1 MGVQS
6 LDPAV
11 LDGVA
16 RRHGREQVMEAV
28 ALVVGAGL
36 ILNVDLMYGLPGQ
49 SEDSFRND
57 VAAIAESGAHS
68 LTLYDLRVT
77 NRTPL
82 GRSLHEAERLD
93 LLHLLR
99 WRSFVQRVTGE
110 LGFTQTRWHTFKRLD
125 SIAARH
131 ERAPCFDAEMQ
142 GYQLGIGMSARS
154 HLRTT
159 IFRNHDRMHE
169 YLRRVEAGSSPVE
182 QVFRLGPADLRTQFV
197 ARSLGDG
204 KPLDRHAYAHAFG
217 RPVEADYGDVLERL
231 AEAGLVSDDGRRL
244 ALSELGRLV
253 YDRVMLQFYPK
264 HALEW
269 LWAQAA

>member
-1 MGVQS
+1 
-6 LDPAV
+6 
-11 LDGVA
+11 
-16 RRHGREQVMEAV
+16 MEAV
-28 ALVVGAGL
+28 SRVVGAGL

-49 SEDSFRND
+49 SEASFRSD
-57 VAAIAESGAHS
+57 LEALAACGVHS

-82 GRSLHEAERLD
+82 GRSLREEERLD

-99 WRSFVQRVTGE
+99 WRAFVRDAAAE
-110 LGFTQTRWHTFKRLD
+110 LGFTQTRWHTFKRID

-131 ERAPCFDAEMQ
+131 ERAPCFDGEMQ

-159 IFRNHDRMHE
+159 IYRNHPRMHE
-169 YLRRVEAGSSPVE
+169 YLRRVEAGRSPVE
-182 QVFRLGPADLRTQFV
+182 QVFRLAPADLRTQFV

-204 KPLDRHAYAHAFG
+204 RPLERAAYAHAFG
-217 RPVEADYGDVLERL
+217 RPFDADFADAVARL
-231 AEAGLVSDDGRRL
+231 SGAGLIADSGDAV

-253 YDRVMLQFYPK
+253 YDRVMLQFYPR
-264 HALEW
+264 HAIDW

>member
-1 MGVQS
+1 M
-6 LDPAV
+6 D
-11 LDGVA
+11 
-16 RRHGREQVMEAV
+16 AV
-28 ALVVGAGL
+28 ALLVGSGL

-49 SEDSFRND
+49 SEGSFRCD
-57 VAAIAESGAHS
+57 LETLAECGAHS
-68 LTLYDLRVT
+68 VTLYDLRVT

-82 GRSLHEAERLD
+82 GRSLREEERLD

-99 WRSFVQRVTGE
+99 WRSFVSRLTAE

-154 HLRTT
+154 HLGTT
-159 IFRNHDRMHE
+159 IYRNHDRMHE
-169 YLRRVEAGSSPVE
+169 YMRRVEAGLSPVE
-182 QVFRLGPADLRTQFV
+182 EVFRLGGEDLRTQFV

-204 KPLDRHAYAHAFG
+204 KPLDRSAYEHAFG
-217 RPVEADYGDVLERL
+217 RPIEADYGAVLARL
-231 AEAGLVSDDGRRL
+231 IGAGLVVDRGEQLVLSDV
-244 ALSELGRLV
+244 GRLV

-264 HALEW
+264 TAIDW